1 MPTFRPPANS
11 AKRSLRFKAL
21 LCTVSAVGLAGAL
34 TLSGCSSKKA
44 ADTTVAAASDSQ
56 ARDASETTAVVGAK
70 TAETAAATTDVES
83 VETAAPGVATTLAG
97 EPATSDSVPSDSAP
111 GGATP
116 TSVDPQAAMEAA
128 IVSGMSSQLG
138 VTDPKQLACVGES
151 VKGVD
156 FAKPEGQGR
165 ILRGVLK
172 CAPDAMAVQGA
183 KSLREANPA
192 VTEAQSV
199 CVVKATFEVLSAMP
213 DADLVSA
220 MSSSKLSPAIVE
232 ATLAKAKGCGLSE
245 AEIRKAIQQ

>member
-1 MPTFRPPANS
+1 MPTFRPLSDSP
-11 AKRSLRFKAL
+11 KRSLRFSSL
-21 LCTVSAVGLAGAL
+21 LCVLGLAGTFAL
-34 TLSGCSSKKA
+34 TGCSSKKA
-44 ADTTVAAASDSQ
+44 ADTTTASTDVQTTVAAES
-56 ARDASETTAVVGAK
+56 TAAEA
-70 TAETAAATTDVES
+70 TSAETFAATTEARA
-83 VETAAPGVATTLAG
+83 ETSEATAATTLAP
-97 EPATSDSVPSDSAP
+97 ETPTPDSVASDSAP
-111 GGATP
+111 AGVTP

-138 VTDPKQLACVGES
+138 VTDPKQLACVSES

-156 FAKPEGQGR
+156 FAKPEGQGK

-199 CVVKATFEVLSAMP
+199 CVVKATFEVLSGMP

>member
-1 MPTFRPPANS
+1 VSTFRPPVDS
-11 AKRSLRFKAL
+11 SKRPVRFGSL
-21 LCTVSAVGLAGAL
+21 LCTIGLAGTLAL
-34 TLSGCSSKKA
+34 TGCASKKA
-44 ADTTVAAASDSQ
+44 ADSTVGSTDAQTTVAAESTSVEA
-56 ARDASETTAVVGAK
+56 T
-70 TAETAAATTDVES
+70 TAETVAATT
-83 VETAAPGVATTLAG
+83 AAPAETSEVMAATTLAA
-97 EPATSDSVPSDSAP
+97 ETATPDSVASDSAP
-111 GGATP
+111 AGATP
-116 TSVDPQAAMEAA
+116 TSVDPQAAMETA

-138 VTDPKQLACVGES
+138 VTDPKQLACVSES

-156 FAKPEGQGR
+156 FANPEGQGK

-199 CVVKATFEVLSAMP
+199 CVVKATFEVLSGMP